1 MRSARLPLIPKSSA
15 RVIEGLSASSFRDP
29 DNFACE
35 VEGSWFR
42 VAHER
47 SARALRTLRSSP
59 LYGELVERGDITQYE
74 DLAPEEVRRVLDQ
87 ALRYRPLADAS
98 HVSVFSVQKIDVIT
112 YPWEWPNALL
122 LAAGRLTLDLRSR
135 LLDIGLDLKDASA
148 FNVQFRGSKPIFMD
162 LGSIEVWRPNPSWNA
177 SRQFIEHFINPLAV
191 GNCGAVSAADAWSL
205 SRGKGVSS
213 SVARPLM
220 SKKLRRRPGLA
231 VLQATTR
238 PKAGNQPS
246 EVRYRDLA
254 ESDKPLALRATRSLS
269 KRLLKNLNVLEGS
282 VHETTWADYGSREHY
297 AQGELDGKRQRSWDF
312 VNSLNPKSDFL
323 VLDVGGNDGFTAEA
337 IAAEVGCRVVVLDVD
352 AGALDQLTHAMAG
365 SESGALVTPL
375 IGDITNLTPAS
386 GLLHQEFSDFG
397 GRIRP
402 QAVLCQAVLHHVVIT
417 QGVPL
422 SLAAAALASFDA
434 PLHIEFAD
442 IEDPKVALL
451 ISQIPNWQGDYSVE
465 TLVASLK
472 VHYQDVHIVGKT
484 TDTRVVIEARTPRTE
499 VSAKERSVV

>member
-1 MRSARLPLIPKSSA
+1 MIPLIPKS
-15 RVIEGLSASSFRDP
+15 RVRVTERFIASSFRDP
-29 DNFACE
+29 ENFACE

-59 LYGELVERGDITQYE
+59 LYEELVERGDIAHYE
-74 DLAPEEVRRVLDQ
+74 EVAPEEGRRILDQTLTHRRVTDE
-87 ALRYRPLADAS
+87 S
-98 HVSVFSVQKIDVIT
+98 HFSVFSVQKIDVIT

-122 LAAGRLTLDLRSR
+122 LTAGQLTLDLRSR

-148 FNVQFRGSKPIFMD
+148 FNVQFRGSKPIFID

-177 SRQFIEHFINPLAV
+177 SRQFIEHFINPLAI
-191 GNCGAVSAADAWSL
+191 GNAGAVSAADAWSL

-238 PKAGNQPS
+238 PKPGNKPS
-246 EVRYRDLA
+246 EVRYREMAD
-254 ESDKPLALRATRSLS
+254 SDKSLALRATRSLT
-269 KRLLKNLNVLEGS
+269 KRLLKNLNALGGS

-297 AQGELDGKRQRSWDF
+297 AQVELEGKRQRSRDF
-312 VNSLNPKSDFL
+312 INSLNPSTDFL
-323 VLDVGGNDGFTAEA
+323 ALDVGGNDGFTAEA
-337 IAAEVGCRVVVLDVD
+337 IAAEVGCPVVVLDVD

-365 SESGALVTPL
+365 TESGALVTPL

-397 GRIRP
+397 RRIRP

-422 SLAAAALASFDA
+422 SLAAEALAGFHA

-465 TLVASLK
+465 TLIASLEL
-472 VHYQDVHIVGKT
+472 HFEDVRIVGKT
-484 TDTRVVIEARTPRTE
+484 TDTRIVIEARRPRTE
-499 VSAKERSVV
+499 ASAVERSVV